1 MQALDAVN
9 TKFGRDAVFLAAQG
23 TTQHWQMSRQ
33 FLSPQYTKKLKDLP
47 KIQC

>member
-1 MQALDAVN
+1 MELRNKA
-9 TKFGRDAVFLAAQG
+9 
-23 TTQHWQMSRQ
+23 QMSRQ

>member
-9 TKFGRDAVFLAAQG
+9 TKFGRDTVFLAAQG

-33 FLSPQYTKKLKDLP
+33 FLSPQYTTKLKDLP
-47 KIQC
+47 QIMC